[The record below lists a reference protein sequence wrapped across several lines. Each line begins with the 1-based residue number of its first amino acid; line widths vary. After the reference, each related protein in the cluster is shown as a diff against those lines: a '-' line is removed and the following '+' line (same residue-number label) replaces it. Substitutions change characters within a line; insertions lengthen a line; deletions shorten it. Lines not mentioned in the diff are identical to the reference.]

1 MSGRETNYILSGPVQ
16 VDDAYLSCGKAGRDS
31 ENKLPFAAAL
41 SLDEEG
47 HPLRVKLTPAP
58 ALPIKP
64 LPTGRK
70 PTLLQVVQRF
80 LMVWGVLLIRKFL
93 DPLAYTLIN
102 LSQRRLESF

>member
-58 ALPIKP
+58 ALPNKAIADWAKTN
-64 LPTGRK
+64 LTSGCS
-70 PTLLQVVQRF
+70 
-80 LMVWGVLLIRKFL
+80 VLSDGLGCF
-93 DPLAYTLIN
+93 AN
-102 LSQRRLESF
+102 QEVS